1 MTQKGLKCK
10 AFSLTGVYIYTHTER
25 EVKGSFVH
33 SQCEITM
40 NLYEILKCLIISSI
54 ASNLFSI
61 QVMRL
66 IVAYLLQFITIY
78 YFVYRYDK
86 KINCHLL
93 I

>member
-1 MTQKGLKCK
+1 
-10 AFSLTGVYIYTHTER
+10 
-25 EVKGSFVH
+25 
-33 SQCEITM
+33 M

-86 KINCHLL
+86 KINV
-93 I
+93 IF